1 MEAGGKECE
10 EETLQTAF
18 KKLRVDAE
26 SLSGGVSASEGVT
39 PKSSSRA
46 CLDTNGAKSKHSC
59 QKDNWHGST
68 RKTSRGASRTQRRR
82 RSKSPILQPPKF
94 TYCSTTVASSLS
106 PPSGCLKHQRLVTL
120 EPSEPC
126 PTVERKTLSTVTQK
140 EPLSTCAQSH
150 ITAVIFGKSDAH
162 DLPLGATAS
171 STPEAIPA
179 VKTAGEVQ
187 SSKESRTKKSAC
199 DGGEK
204 GASLLHS
211 EAPDFRALSELNQSS
226 TSPAPCSCSHKSS
239 SDASEG
245 KEETNL
251 PEPKC
256 CCQPN
261 PVNWNDVEVYS
272 FTGLR
277 NVISECESATQNPED
292 TLRTVSSNSNV
303 SQASLSSGSARSCS
317 EQARAYVDDITI
329 EDLSGYLEYYLYIPK
344 KMSHMAEM
352 MYT

>member
-26 SLSGGVSASEGVT
+26 SLSGAVSASEGGT
-39 PKSSSRA
+39 PRSSSRA
-46 CLDTNGAKSKHSC
+46 CLETNGAKPKHSC

-94 TYCSTTVASSLS
+94 TYCSTTVTSSLS
-106 PPSGCLKHQRLVTL
+106 PPSGCASHQHLVTL
-120 EPSEPC
+120 DPSEPC
-126 PTVERKTLSTVTQK
+126 STAEKKTLSTVAQK
-140 EPLSTCAQSH
+140 DSLSSCAQNH
-150 ITAVIFGKSDAH
+150 ITAMIFGKSDVR
-162 DLPLGATAS
+162 DIPLGATAS
-171 STPEAIPA
+171 SIPEDVPTI
-179 VKTAGEVQ
+179 KTTGKVQ
-187 SSKESRTKKSAC
+187 LSEESRSEKSAC
-199 DGGEK
+199 DGVEK
-204 GASLLHS
+204 GASLLHAD
-211 EAPDFRALSELNQSS
+211 APTFRGLSELNHSS
-226 TSPAPCSCSHKSS
+226 TSPALCLCDHKSNLDTS
-239 SDASEG
+239 KG
-245 KEETNL
+245 KEETSL
-251 PEPKC
+251 PQAKC
-256 CCQPN
+256 NCQLN
-261 PVNWNDVEVYS
+261 SSSWNKVEVYS

-277 NVISECESATQNPED
+277 NVLSECERATQNPED
-292 TLRTVSSNSNV
+292 TLRTVSTNSHV